1 MSLRLSGGRR
11 LQSPP
16 GDRARPTAA
25 RVRQAV
31 LNLLAPRLAGSRW
44 LDLCCGSGV
53 MACEVL
59 QRSVAQVVAVE
70 QDRRIAQ
77 VARQNLSAV
86 AAGLGSGPDRWQ
98 LHCQEVLRW
107 LQRPIHCDGVASQ
120 GFDLI
125 YCDPPYRAGLYG
137 AMAEGITA
145 GRWLAPGGLML
156 WECSSAQLPQVPDG
170 WALEDQRRY
179 GTTSLMVLSYQAG
192 CPGDTGSTP
201 P

>member
-31 LNLLAPRLAGSRW
+31 LNMLAPRLAGSRW

-59 QRSVAQVVAVE
+59 QRGVTQVVAVE

-77 VARQNLSAV
+77 VARHNLGAV
-86 AAGLGSGPDRWQ
+86 AAGLGCAAADWQ
-98 LHCQEVLRW
+98 LHCQEVLGW
-107 LQRPIHCDGVASQ
+107 LQGSTSEERVDRDP
-120 GFDLI
+120 FDLI
-125 YCDPPYRAGLYG
+125 YCDPPYCSGLYG
-137 AMAEGITA
+137 PIATAIAAGGWIAPEG
-145 GRWLAPGGLML
+145 LLL
-156 WECSSAQLPQVPDG
+156 WECATVEVPAVPQD
-170 WALEDQRRY
+170 WLLQDQRRY
-179 GTTSLMVLSYQAG
+179 GTTTLMVLSCPAG
-192 CPGDTGSTP
+192 CRGDTDSRRP
-201 P
+201 